1 MRHIGNLVSRL
12 ILAFLF
18 FRSDKFQV
26 AIYKDLFW
34 QDYQVAWNLGGKVNI
49 YAQHRQQWSA
59 VHDHTDRIPPMPISC
74 YFQLT
79 SVVPPHH
86 WSLYRST
93 DWGMAHA
100 DQRCC
105 RCRHL
110 HCHRHLLGG
119 VPPSSPSLT
128 NWSVNKLL
136 SSPTNTWYI
145 YYSVLSHSYSDS
157 PIGFDWVSISFFS
170 LSKLQGKAI
179 YAMRLIALQNKFLR
193 AR

>member
-1 MRHIGNLVSRL
+1 MCIHGSIWWDSLSYKLPWLRFWKSKPLDSSTNVTLKVWTLVLKS
-12 ILAFLF
+12 
-18 FRSDKFQV
+18 K
-26 AIYKDLFW
+26 
-34 QDYQVAWNLGGKVNI
+34 
-49 YAQHRQQWSA
+49 
-59 VHDHTDRIPPMPISC
+59 
-74 YFQLT
+74 
-79 SVVPPHH
+79 SVKLRTCT
-86 WSLYRST
+86 SLYRST

-110 HCHRHLLGG
+110 HRHRHLLGG

-157 PIGFDWVSISFFS
+157 PVGFDWVSISFFS